1 MTPATP
7 SRRICPTAMAIH
19 LSIVSPVYRAEAC
32 IDELYHRL
40 TTVLQNLP
48 APYEIILV
56 DDGSPDQSWE
66 RIKHLATHDAHLV
79 ALQLSRN
86 FGQHNAIAAGLS
98 ASRGQYTIVMDCDL
112 QHPPELIPQLLA
124 QAANGGVDIVY
135 TRHRMR
141 VDSTF
146 KQRTSRVFFLTM
158 NLLSPLFATFGQGS
172 FSLISRQ
179 VVDEYLRVA
188 DVHSHYLSVL
198 HWLGFRSVC
207 VEIKQK
213 ERFAGVSAYSLS
225 KLVSHALDGI
235 AAHSTRLL
243 HISTAMG
250 LLFAGFAILQIGYLV
265 YRKWMHAIGVEGWAS
280 LMVVLWLV
288 GGAILFSLGVIGLYL
303 GRMFEHTRHR
313 PLFIVREQI
322 NGER

>member
-1 MTPATP
+1 MG
-7 SRRICPTAMAIH
+7 IQ

-32 IDELYHRL
+32 IDELYQRL
-40 TTVLQNLP
+40 TMVLRHLP
-48 APYEIILV
+48 DTYEIILV
-56 DDGSPDQSWE
+56 EDGSPDQSWE
-66 RIKHLATHDAHLV
+66 RIKHLATQDSHIV

-98 ASRGQYTIVMDCDL
+98 ASRGQYTVVMDCDL
-112 QHPPELIPQLLA
+112 QDPPEVIPQLLE
-124 QAANGGVDIVY
+124 QAKAGVDIVY
-135 TRHRMR
+135 TRHTIR

-146 KQRTSRVFFLTM
+146 KQRTSRIFFLIVNT
-158 NLLSPLFATFGQGS
+158 LSPSSAVPGQGS

-198 HWLGFRSVC
+198 HWLGFRSTC
-207 VEIKQK
+207 VDVAQA
-213 ERFAGVSAYSLS
+213 ERFAGASSYSLS
-225 KLVSHALDGI
+225 KLVSHALNGI
-235 AAHSTRLL
+235 ASHSTRLL
-243 HISTAMG
+243 HISTGMG
-250 LLFAGFAILQIGYLV
+250 LLFAIFAVLQILYLL
-265 YRKWMHAIGVEGWAS
+265 YRKWIHSIGVEGWAS
-280 LMVVLWLV
+280 LMVVTWFV

-313 PLFIVREQI
+313 PLFVVREQI